1 MIDHK
6 RAQDL
11 IEPFEGRIPHM
22 YLDSEG
28 YVTTG
33 VGNLLATAQAAIALV
48 WNWRDQEGEPGEVE
62 ISDEWQRVHRAVAGM
77 DAHVYRR
84 LTTMD
89 LVDSEIT
96 RLFNRRVDEFET
108 SLQHAFPAFAA
119 WPEPAQLAVLDMAFN
134 LGAAALANRWPK
146 LKACLLRQDWINAAA
161 NCHRPQSR
169 EARNLV
175 VRNLFFE
182 AAGAPPASNPAA

>member
-6 RAQDL
+6 KAQDL

-22 YLDSEG
+22 YLDVNG
-28 YVTTG
+28 YVTVG
-33 VGNLLATAQAAIALV
+33 VGNLLPTAQTAIALV
-48 WNWRDQEGEPGEVE
+48 WNWRGDQEGEPGEVE
-62 ISDEWQRVHRAVAGM
+62 VSYEWERVHRAVAGM
-77 DAHVYRR
+77 DAHAYKR

-89 LVDSEIT
+89 LVESEIG

-108 SLQHAFPAFAA
+108 SLQHTFPAFAA
-119 WPEPAQLAVLDMAFN
+119 WPEPAQLATLDMAFN
-134 LGAAALANRWPK
+134 LGAGALATRWPK
-146 LKACLLRQDWINAAA
+146 LKAALLKQDWIVAAA
-161 NCHRPQSR
+161 ESHRPQSR

-182 AAGAPPASNPAA
+182 AAGAPPASTT